1 MKIHHL
7 HSLPIAVT
15 TTKIL
20 TNQEKTRLYEEP
32 YEVVTGSST
41 LVSKDKQL
49 LNKPWLKQA
58 RYFMDSIAYE
68 YIKDVLQI
76 DNDFRMT
83 HSWMTKGMTNGIHPL
98 HAHKSCLFSVA
109 HYLDGKGRLT
119 FDFDRSRIGEG
130 MNFAF
135 DNHTFNWSN
144 ADRWYFNTK
153 PKTTIIFPG
162 WVKHEGSH
170 FDGFRSMLGANYF
183 LTGDV
188 GKGSEQVDNIKL

>member
-15 TTKIL
+15 STKIL
-20 TNQEKTRLYEEP
+20 TDQEKVRLYEEP
-32 YEVVTGSST
+32 YRVVAGSNT
-41 LVSKDKQL
+41 LVTKDAQV
-49 LNKPWLKQA
+49 LNKIWLKEA
-58 RYFMDSIAYE
+58 KYRMDSIAYE
-68 YIKDVLQI
+68 YVKDVLQI

-83 HSWMTKGMTNGIHPL
+83 HSWVTKGMTNGIHPP
-98 HAHKSCLFSVA
+98 HIHKSCLFSVS
-109 HYLDGKGRLT
+109 HYLDGKGKLS
-119 FDFDRSRIGEG
+119 FDFGRSRIGDG

-144 ADRWYFNTK
+144 SDKWSFDTK

-162 WVKHEGSH
+162 WIKHEGSH

-183 LTGDV
+183 ITGEI
-188 GKGSEQVDNIKL
+188 GKTSDQVDHIRL